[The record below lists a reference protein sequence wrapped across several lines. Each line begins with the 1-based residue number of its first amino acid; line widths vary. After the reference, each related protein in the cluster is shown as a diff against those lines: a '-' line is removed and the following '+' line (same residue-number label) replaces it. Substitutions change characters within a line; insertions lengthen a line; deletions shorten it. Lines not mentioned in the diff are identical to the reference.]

1 MDYSDKGYIWPGFD
15 TDKLKIKPNEE
26 LLWPI
31 VMKDGIECY
40 DTGGGMLITKA
51 FVEKLNTEYEATF
64 KPKFIGVDAG
74 SQDTTV
80 VIKTYM
86 ENDKLIVQEIAA
98 SEMFISQKE
107 ISTFH
112 YLSDEKPRDLYYLG
126 MIGPTKLYF
135 ECPCGAQHDPDTI
148 SFQTLLDSAKMAGWS
163 ILFKDIG
170 YEVKCKECNT

>member
-1 MDYSDKGYIWPGFD
+1 MAAATQKGDYMDYSN
-15 TDKLKIKPNEE
+15 KPNEE

-51 FVEKLNTEYEATF
+51 FIEKLNIEYEATF
-64 KPKFIGVDAG
+64 KPKFIGVDLG
-74 SQDTTV
+74 SQDMTV
-80 VIKTYM
+80 VTKSYM
-86 ENDKLIVQEIAA
+86 ENDKLVVQEITA
-98 SEMFISQKE
+98 SEMFI
-107 ISTFH
+107 
-112 YLSDEKPRDLYYLG
+112 G
-126 MIGPTKLYF
+126 MSKLYF

-170 YEVKCKECNT
+170 YDVKCKECNT